1 MTALPAAPAMTTLV
15 EGVHP
20 EALGGMPHVVARIV
34 ARIEVPTVVPTV
46 VPAVILEAALIAR
59 DSAAVRC
66 WHRRSRGCPSRRSP
80 KA

>member
-1 MTALPAAPAMTTLV
+1 MTTLV

-34 ARIEVPTVVPTV
+34 ARIEAPTV

-66 WHRRSRGCPSRRSP
+66 
-80 KA
+80 